1 MKTVFGIFQGGG
13 AKGLAHV
20 GALTELENMGIEFA
34 GVAGTSAGSI
44 IAALIAAGYK
54 ASELY
59 SPIYDPSGVLDQ
71 DFTTL
76 LGDEKEWRQFKT
88 FQADLA
94 KFPPNPNICTAGWN
108 FLQLWLR
115 NSSVMSKLQT
125 KLGVFDT
132 TTFEDWLE
140 KLLKRKVQPS
150 DNYKV
155 TFQDIEKKTKRK
167 LRIIATDLSNK
178 TVKLF
183 GDLQTPTCYVSEA
196 VAASVSIPYV
206 FQPKKLYNTS
216 FVDGGLL
223 SNFPAWVFDEERIAM
238 QRRGEKVFP
247 TLGFK
252 LIERLNPDDAD
263 MGSLTAFTR
272 GLFNTIFAGT
282 QFLETRQVID
292 LHVVFL
298 KVDVTAIEFD
308 MSRSQREKTFLLGK
322 DATRET
328 LKRSFGLAD
337 PIAMTKR
344 LEFHARTLKDKMDKP
359 DIHLR
364 MNISL
369 PTEGDRLAI
378 RYSYNMDDDADD
390 ALVFSSGCGACGQC
404 WTKHDFVIANLSAF
418 DPSQAANRRNEYGL
432 TKYEQALVGPRLRSL
447 MCVPIFDPSRFNKNR
462 PKIDNPVIG
471 VLSIDSDEEILADF
485 DKTEIQQHA
494 AEIAGMVADQLI
506 GQTSSM

>member
-20 GALTELENMGIEFA
+20 GALTELENMGIEFV

-344 LEFHARTLKDKMDKP
+344 LEFHARTLKD
-359 DIHLR
+359 R
-364 MNISL
+364 S
-369 PTEGDRLAI
+369 EE
-378 RYSYNMDDDADD
+378 
-390 ALVFSSGCGACGQC
+390 
-404 WTKHDFVIANLSAF
+404 
-418 DPSQAANRRNEYGL
+418 RR
-432 TKYEQALVGPRLRSL
+432 VG
-447 MCVPIFDPSRFNKNR
+447 K
-462 PKIDNPVIG
+462 
-471 VLSIDSDEEILADF
+471 E
-485 DKTEIQQHA
+485 
-494 AEIAGMVADQLI
+494 
-506 GQTSSM
+506 